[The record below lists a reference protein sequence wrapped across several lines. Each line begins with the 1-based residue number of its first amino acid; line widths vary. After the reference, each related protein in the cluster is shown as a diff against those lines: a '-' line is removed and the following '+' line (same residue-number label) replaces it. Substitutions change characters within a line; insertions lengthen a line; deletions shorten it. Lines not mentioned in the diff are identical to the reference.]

1 MGIQPLLRQVL
12 NSDFNSK
19 NQKDFEKEIDLM
31 KSCDGLTDQEV
42 KEKLNIITEEA

>member
-1 MGIQPLLRQVL
+1 M
-12 NSDFNSK
+12 SESMA
-19 NQKDFEKEIDLM
+19 DFEKEIDLM